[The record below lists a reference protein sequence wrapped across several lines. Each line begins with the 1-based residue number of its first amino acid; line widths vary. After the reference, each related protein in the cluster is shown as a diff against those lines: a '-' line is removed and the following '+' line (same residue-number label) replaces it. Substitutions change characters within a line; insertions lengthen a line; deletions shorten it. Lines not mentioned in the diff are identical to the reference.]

1 MGTVVVVTFEAA
13 SYDASHMAF
22 PVKGSC
28 RRGDEL
34 KVARP
39 LVKILNPVYYIHQKI
54 VLEGLGGGACGMRG
68 LYDFYMTFCCY

>member
-28 RRGDEL
+28 RRGDEI

-39 LVKILNPVYYIHQKI
+39 WVKFYINPEYYIHQKM
-54 VLEGLGGGACGMRG
+54 VLGGLGGGCGMLD
-68 LYDFYMTFCCY
+68 LYDFLTFCCY